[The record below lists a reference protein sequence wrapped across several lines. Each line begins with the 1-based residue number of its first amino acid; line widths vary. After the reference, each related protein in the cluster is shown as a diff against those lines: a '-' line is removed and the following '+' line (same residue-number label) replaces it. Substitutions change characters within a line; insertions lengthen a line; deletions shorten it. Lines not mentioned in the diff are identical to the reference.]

1 MHGVGAEK
9 GKAHRDFL
17 LHEFTVEVVGEYMTS
32 TVNPRAK
39 TSIVDKERTDY
50 IG

>member
-1 MHGVGAEK
+1 MI
-9 GKAHRDFL
+9 FFYCMS
-17 LHEFTVEVVGEYMTS
+17 FTVEVVSEYMTC

-39 TSIVDKERTDY
+39 TSVVDKEKTDY

>member
-9 GKAHRDFL
+9 GNDFL
-17 LHEFTVEVVGEYMTS
+17 LHEFSVKVVGEHMTHR
-32 TVNPRAK
+32 VNPRAK
-39 TSIVDKERTDY
+39 TSVVDKERTDD